1 MLAPEKKFRGRIIM
15 FWWLLRVL
23 FWWPRF
29 TFNIVVGTSHT
40 SAEEAERS
48 ALINARDAGG
58 EIVGIA
64 ASAMCCG
71 GEEGSPGAEWD
82 VYLLLRT

>member
-1 MLAPEKKFRGRIIM
+1 M
-15 FWWLLRVL
+15 FWWLWRFV
-23 FWWPRF
+23 FWWPRY
-29 TFNIVVGTSHT
+29 TYNIVVGTSHA

-48 ALINARDAGG
+48 ALINAQRAGG

-71 GEEGSPGAEWD
+71 GEEGGPGAEWD
-82 VYLLLRT
+82 VYLLLRK